1 MTSIDLYRW
10 HFLVLLQTPVAITV
24 TAIGSEEKR
33 NPKIN
38 FPEAKASDQ
47 ASGEQM

>member
-1 MTSIDLYRW
+1 VAFPCASPDTSSN
-10 HFLVLLQTPVAITV
+10 TV